1 MAAQK
6 EASFA
11 EGFDLFSAADLEA
24 KEEVK
29 PLLNHHEKELTAM
42 GLGVPQMTRVFTRL
56 KAMGAD
62 VDASVYTIEQA
73 KAAILSA
80 LDRAGKGVR

>member
-42 GLGVPQMTRVFTRL
+42 GLGVPKVTQVCEKLRDMGLPIKDGIYTLEEAASELL
-56 KAMGAD
+56 KL
-62 VDASVYTIEQA
+62 V
-73 KAAILSA
+73 
-80 LDRAGKGVR
+80 GKGGAVC